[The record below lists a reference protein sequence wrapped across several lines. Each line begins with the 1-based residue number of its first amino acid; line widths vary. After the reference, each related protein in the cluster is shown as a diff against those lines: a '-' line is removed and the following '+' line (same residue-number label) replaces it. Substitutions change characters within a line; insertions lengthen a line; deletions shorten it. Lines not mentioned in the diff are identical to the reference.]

1 MTEPEETVESV
12 AAEASFATE
21 GDVGTEA
28 TLAPETAVAT
38 EAPGPTQLIEV
49 TFKGNRREF
58 FTWAF
63 PELPL
68 LRTPIIVDADRGED
82 LGTVN
87 ATGEL
92 AELRKAGTTHGK
104 ASPDQLRPALRIATD
119 DDITKGAQLR
129 ADEDNVRR
137 RAIEKVRAQGLEM
150 KVSDTEWQ
158 WDRKKLTIYFT
169 AEKRVDFRQLV
180 RQLEGLFGTR
190 VQMWHIGVRDEA
202 KRLDGIGRCARQF
215 CSASWLP
222 ELRPVKSSVAKDQR
236 LSTLNPSQISGSCGR
251 LMCCLRYEHEFYVQ
265 QRKRFPKEGKIVVTL
280 AGEEKIVSNDIFREQ
295 VTLRGATGEVRIVPL
310 AQLNRELGGEPVTA
324 ASDLGGLDEDTDFD
338 EEVTSEIYL
347 VDPPRGADTR
357 TYPGA
362 VERAED
368 RRPRTEDRG
377 PKSEDR
383 KPKTEDRG
391 RRPDQQR
398 QQQQQRPQQQKQ
410 QHQQQHQQQPQQ
422 QARPQQQQQP
432 RPPQPQS
439 QQRAP
444 SDERAP
450 EANAEQSG
458 EGGRRRRRRGR
469 RGGRRG
475 RDGGGPQSGS
485 AGGRPGAPQSPTAPP
500 VPPSES

>member
-1 MTEPEETVESV
+1 MTDSRTT
-12 AAEASFATE
+12 AATAAT
-21 GDVGTEA
+21 A
-28 TLAPETAVAT
+28 AP
-38 EAPGPTQLIEV
+38 PRPHLIEV

-63 PELPL
+63 PDPPA
-68 LRTPIIVDADRGED
+68 LRAHVIVDADRGED
-82 LGTVN
+82 LGVVN
-87 ATGEL
+87 STGEL
-92 AELRKAGTTHGK
+92 AATRKGGTAHGK
-104 ASPDQLRPALRIATD
+104 ASPDQLRPALRAATA

-129 ADEDNVRR
+129 SDEDNVRR

-202 KRLDGIGRCARQF
+202 RRLDGIGRCARQF

-236 LSTLNPSQISGSCGR
+236 LSTLNPAQISGSCGR

-265 QRKRFPKEGKIVVTL
+265 QRRRFPKEGKIIVTL
-280 AGEEKIVSNDIFREQ
+280 AGEEKVVSNDIFREQ
-295 VTLRGATGEVRIVPL
+295 VTLRGATGEVRVVAL

-324 ASDLGGLDEDTDFD
+324 ASDLASSDDETDFE
-338 EEVTSEIYL
+338 EEVTTEIYL

-357 TYPGA
+357 TYPG
-362 VERAED
+362 
-368 RRPRTEDRG
+368 TEDRG
-377 PKSEDR
+377 PK
-383 KPKTEDRG
+383 TEDRTPRTDQ
-391 RRPDQQR
+391 RRPE
-398 QQQQQRPQQQKQ
+398 
-410 QHQQQHQQQPQQ
+410 
-422 QARPQQQQQP
+422 ARKPEARKPEARKPEARKPEGAPQP
-432 RPPQPQS
+432 RPQPPQQA
-439 QQRAP
+439 QQPDA
-444 SDERAP
+444 
-450 EANAEQSG
+450 

-475 RDGGGPQSGS
+475 REGGGPGGT
-485 AGGRPGAPQSPTAPP
+485 AGDTPGGPQGTPP
-500 VPPSES
+500 PGN

>member
-1 MTEPEETVESV
+1 MTTPTSEI
-12 AAEASFATE
+12 
-21 GDVGTEA
+21 
-28 TLAPETAVAT
+28 T
-38 EAPGPTQLIEV
+38 EAPAPVPASSDPAPASPHLIEV

-63 PELPL
+63 PEPPSLKAHV
-68 LRTPIIVDADRGED
+68 IVDADRGED

-92 AELRKAGTTHGK
+92 ATIRKSGTAHGK
-104 ASPDQLRPALRIATD
+104 AQPDPIRPALRAATAD
-119 DDITKGAQLR
+119 EITKGAQLR

-265 QRKRFPKEGKIVVTL
+265 QRRRFPKEGKIIVTL
-280 AGEEKIVSNDIFREQ
+280 AGEEKVVSNDIFREH
-295 VTLRGATGEVRIVPL
+295 VTLRGATGDVRIVPL

-324 ASDLGGLDEDTDFD
+324 ASDLAGADDESEFE
-338 EEVTSEIYL
+338 EEVTTEIYL
-347 VDPPRGADTR
+347 VDPPRGASTR

-362 VERAED
+362 IEKSED
-368 RRPRTEDRG
+368 RRPKTEDRTRRPRTEDQRPKTEERRPRTEDR
-377 PKSEDR
+377 
-383 KPKTEDRG
+383 KPM
-391 RRPDQQR
+391 
-398 QQQQQRPQQQKQ
+398 PQDDK
-410 QHQQQHQQQPQQ
+410 PRAE
-422 QARPQQQQQP
+422 QARPEHRRPPQP
-432 RPPQPQS
+432 RPPQAPPQS
-439 QQRAP
+439 ETA
-444 SDERAP
+444 
-450 EANAEQSG
+450 EAADQSAEGSA
-458 EGGRRRRRRGR
+458 RRRRRRGR

-475 RDGGGPQSGS
+475 RDGGPSNGAPDGGAPGGPQ
-485 AGGRPGAPQSPTAPP
+485 GAPPSPPAPP
-500 VPPSES
+500 QGS

>member
-1 MTEPEETVESV
+1 MTEPTLVNAEE
-12 AAEASFATE
+12 AAPLPASSHP
-21 GDVGTEA
+21 
-28 TLAPETAVAT
+28 APAS
-38 EAPGPTQLIEV
+38 PHLIEV

-58 FTWAF
+58 FTWTF
-63 PELPL
+63 PDAPALK
-68 LRTPIIVDADRGED
+68 THVIVDADRGED

-92 AELRKAGTTHGK
+92 AAIRKSGTAHGK
-104 ASPDQLRPALRIATD
+104 AQPDPIRPALRAATAD
-119 DDITKGAQLR
+119 EITKGAQLR

-265 QRKRFPKEGKIVVTL
+265 QRRRFPKEGKIIVTL
-280 AGEEKIVSNDIFREQ
+280 AGEEKVVSNDIFREQ
-295 VTLRGATGEVRIVPL
+295 VTLRGATGELRIVPL
-310 AQLNRELGGEPVTA
+310 AQLNRELGGEPATA
-324 ASDLGGLDEDTDFD
+324 ASDLAGSDDESEFE
-338 EEVTSEIYL
+338 EEVTTEIYL
-347 VDPPRGADTR
+347 VDPPRGAQTR
-357 TYPGA
+357 TYPGSI
-362 VERAED
+362 EKTDDRRPEAEE
-368 RRPRTEDRG
+368 RRPRTEDRT
-377 PKSEDR
+377 PKPQDD
-383 KPKTEDRG
+383 KPRAEQA
-391 RRPDQQR
+391 RPEQR
-398 QQQQQRPQQQKQ
+398 RPQQ
-410 QHQQQHQQQPQQ
+410 P
-422 QARPQQQQQP
+422 P
-432 RPPQPQS
+432 RPPQA
-439 QQRAP
+439 QQR
-444 SDERAP
+444 P
-450 EANAEQSG
+450 EAQDAAPDQSA
-458 EGGRRRRRRGR
+458 EGGARRRRRRGR

-475 RDGGGPQSGS
+475 REGGNPGGNPGGPQ
-485 AGGRPGAPQSPTAPP
+485 GAPPAPP
-500 VPPSES
+500 APPQGS

>member
-1 MTEPEETVESV
+1 MTNPSSEI
-12 AAEASFATE
+12 AEAP
-21 GDVGTEA
+21 
-28 TLAPETAVAT
+28 APVPASPNP
-38 EAPGPTQLIEV
+38 APASPHLIEV

-63 PELPL
+63 PDAPALK
-68 LRTPIIVDADRGED
+68 THVIVDADRGED

-92 AELRKAGTTHGK
+92 AAIRKSGTAHGT
-104 ASPDQLRPALRIATD
+104 AQPDPIRPALRAASAD
-119 DDITKGAQLR
+119 EITKGAQLR

-265 QRKRFPKEGKIVVTL
+265 QRRRFPKEGKIIVTL
-280 AGEEKIVSNDIFREQ
+280 AGEEKVVSNDIFREQ
-295 VTLRGATGEVRIVPL
+295 VTLRGATGDVRIVPL
-310 AQLNRELGGEPVTA
+310 AQLNRELGGEPPAA
-324 ASDLGGLDEDTDFD
+324 ASDLAGGDDESEFE
-338 EEVTSEIYL
+338 EEVTTEVYL
-347 VDPPRGADTR
+347 VDPPRGAETR
-357 TYPGA
+357 TYPGSIEKTDDRRPKA
-362 VERAED
+362 EERRPRTDE
-368 RRPRTEDRG
+368 RRPRTEA
-377 PKSEDR
+377 
-383 KPKTEDRG
+383 
-391 RRPDQQR
+391 
-398 QQQQQRPQQQKQ
+398 QRPK
-410 QHQQQHQQQPQQ
+410 PQDDKPRAE
-422 QARPQQQQQP
+422 QARPEQRRPQPQRPPQQP
-432 RPPQPQS
+432 LRPQAQRPPQPPPQG
-439 QQRAP
+439 QQEDATADP
-444 SDERAP
+444 SA
-450 EANAEQSG
+450 
-458 EGGRRRRRRGR
+458 EGGARRRRRRGR

-475 RDGGGPQSGS
+475 REGGP
-485 AGGRPGAPQSPTAPP
+485 GGTPGGPEGAPPAPP
-500 VPPSES
+500 APPQGS